1 MLSKCL
7 ASLVAITVLS
17 VAGAGE
23 EMLSSAIGKITLNG
37 QPLSQWKIIFH
48 VGDGQFVGGRVNE
61 DGTYKVDRLPAGT
74 HKVTVEAVVN
84 GKNLLPAKYASEERS
99 LLRVEL
105 KKGKNTC
112 DISLAS
118 R

>member
-7 ASLVAITVLS
+7 ASLVAISLVS
-17 VAGAGE
+17 VASAGD
-23 EMLSSAIGKITLNG
+23 EMLSSAEGKITLNG
-37 QPLSQWKIIFH
+37 QPLPKGKIIFH
-48 VGDGQFVGGRVNE
+48 VGNGQFVGGRINE
-61 DGTYKVDRLPAGT
+61 DGTYKVDRIPAGT